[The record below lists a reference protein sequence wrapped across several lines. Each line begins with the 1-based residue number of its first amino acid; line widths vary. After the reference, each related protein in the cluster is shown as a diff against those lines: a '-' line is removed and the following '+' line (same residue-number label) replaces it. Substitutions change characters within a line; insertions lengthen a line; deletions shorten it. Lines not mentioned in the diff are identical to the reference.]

1 MIPPG
6 QFPPPPPGPSPY
18 APPRA
23 EDEAV
28 PTPRAPVLAP
38 WAPDG
43 AAEPS
48 APTPWVPAPS
58 GGPPPTGDAT
68 PAPAFVSQQERALT
82 PPHPRLAA
90 PLPDGSAATGQVPTG
105 YYLDHGVPPV
115 GDGSAPSLSS
125 AGGGAF
131 ATGATASSIA
141 RRRADRRWLLL
152 GAAGAL
158 ASGAVLATTVTF
170 LLVRPWIARP
180 TRAASAI
187 TADFSQVERWAKG
200 PPPNEKRADALA
212 GAATLVAR
220 QAARVGDGDV
230 PRLEVSAL
238 TVDERAALE
247 ALMKWYAEDGGFT
260 SAGCAPR
267 QGATDAGQSAAT
279 ATDGEKPVL
288 VSPPAPAAYLVLGG
302 LGLVTSAGTPEEIKG
317 LEATLALANALR
329 LRGNL
334 GEHAIGVRLA
344 VLSARWTHSRKYTVS
359 PRFEAHRPRV
369 EHFRAALAR
378 TAVCTVERLG
388 PDDGWSFAAGDFTP
402 DEGPRPPLGLLWPE
416 RERLVLK
423 DVVGHWLV
431 STRDARTVE
440 EVVESLA
447 ETPLPA
453 SVVLRAAVPPIDT
466 LRALAKDYAE
476 YDRLLP
482 TQRSTRRKEP
492 ASTDRRS
499 RSKRPG
505 APPVAAT
512 SIRNTTP
519 DRKARPTE
527 PPQPEEAP

>member
-43 AAEPS
+43 IAEPS
-48 APTPWVPAPS
+48 APTPWTPAPAE
-58 GGPPPTGDAT
+58 GLPPTGDVT
-68 PAPAFVSQQERALT
+68 PAPAIVSQHERALT
-82 PPHPRLAA
+82 PVHPWLAA
-90 PLPDGSAATGQVPTG
+90 PQPGGSATTGEVAAS
-105 YYLDHGVPPV
+105 YSLDHGQPPAAN
-115 GDGSAPSLSS
+115 GGAPPPSA
-125 AGGGAF
+125 ADGGGI

-152 GAAGAL
+152 GATGAL
-158 ASGAVLATTVTF
+158 ISGALLTTAVTF
-170 LLVRPWIARP
+170 LLVRPWITRP
-180 TRAASAI
+180 TRTATAI

-247 ALMKWYAEDGGFT
+247 ALMKWYAEEGGFS

-267 QGATDAGQSAAT
+267 QGATDAGQAT
-279 ATDGEKPVL
+279 ATGTDGEKPAL

-334 GEHAIGVRLA
+334 GEHTIGVRLA
-344 VLSARWTHSRKYTVS
+344 VLAARWTHSRKYTVS

-388 PDDGWSFAAGDFTP
+388 SDDGWSFAAGDFTP

-440 EVVESLA
+440 EVVEGLA
-447 ETPLPA
+447 EPPLPA
-453 SVVLRAAVPPIDT
+453 SVALRAAVPPIDT

-482 TQRSTRRKEP
+482 TRRKEP
-492 ASTDRRS
+492 ASSDRRS
-499 RSKRPG
+499 RGKRPG
-505 APPVAAT
+505 TPSAAAD
-512 SIRNTTP
+512 SIRTASP
-519 DRKARPTE
+519 DRKAKPTE
-527 PPQPEEAP
+527 PPQPDDAP